1 MKKRITTLVVSML
14 TLAALSLSM
23 VGCSTPSTSD
33 TTNEVQT
40 PQESILAG
48 GMQVGEMENHGVKL
62 MSAKIEPTA
71 YADYGIMPTA
81 ETAFTLS
88 ASISPEDA
96 ANHGVDWELSFDNPD
111 SAWASGKD
119 VNEYVSMSPSSDT
132 KSNTISCLQP
142 FGNAIIVTAKS
153 QDNPDISAICR
164 LEYSQKVTAATLNIG
179 NIHVN
184 LGGTT
189 EVKYEVSSAANGPG
203 GVIQANFTTNDV
215 YTIAEEYTPTVTF
228 SIPSDS
234 EQWFHVKD
242 LYPTG
247 INLTKDIS
255 LNKDWNGLEYFFDYN
270 HDIKDWVIFQRAG
283 DIAFK
288 NLTTAQ
294 IIDYMSNITCN
305 KLGVINLK
313 LTGANNTYEYSSQ
326 LICTGYTNSTP
337 VNNIDLSQSGY
348 IF

>member
-255 LNKDWNGLEYFFDYN
+255 LNKDWNGLEYYFDYN
-270 HDIKDWVIFQRAG
+270 HDICNWFVMTRAG
-283 DIAFK
+283 DVHF
-288 NLTTAQ
+288 NTLTTAE
-294 IIDYMSNITCN
+294 IIKEFEGMKEDTMYEITFN
-305 KLGVINLK
+305 V
-313 LTGANNTYEYSSQ
+313 TGAHSSYSYTSTMK
-326 LICTGYTNSTP
+326 CNGYTNSTP
-337 VNNIDLSQSGY
+337 IKSLSVDHSA
-348 IF
+348 FVF

>member
-1 MKKRITTLVVSML
+1 MKKRITTMVVSML

-164 LEYSQKVTAATLNIG
+164 LEYSQKVTSATLNIG
-179 NIHVN
+179 NISVN
-184 LGGTT
+184 LGGNT
-189 EVKYEVSSAANGPG
+189 EIKYEVSQAVNGPG
-203 GVIQANFTTNDV
+203 GVISAEIVTNDV
-215 YTIAEEYTPTVTF
+215 YTIAENYEKTVWF
-228 SIPSDS
+228 SVPQDT
-234 EQWFHVKD
+234 EQWFNVKD

-247 INLTKDIS
+247 IEFT
-255 LNKDWNGLEYFFDYN
+255 DWTITNWYGMEYYFDYN
-270 HDIKDWVIFQRAG
+270 HDIKDWMIIQRSG
-283 DIAFK
+283 DILFK
-288 NLTTAQ
+288 NLTTAK
-294 IIDYMSNITCN
+294 IIDYLSNITCN
-305 KLGVINLK
+305 KLGTIHLG
-313 LTGANNTYEYSSQ
+313 LTGEHNDYEFSSQ
-326 LICTGYTNSTP
+326 LICTGYTNNTP
-337 VNNIDLSQSGY
+337 VNNLNLSQSGY
-348 IF
+348 VF

>member
-179 NIHVN
+179 NISVN
-184 LGGTT
+184 LGGNT
-189 EVKYEVSSAANGPG
+189 EIKYEVSQAVNGPG
-203 GVIQANFTTNDV
+203 GVISAEIVTNDV
-215 YTIAEEYTPTVTF
+215 YTIGENYSKAVTF
-228 SIPSDS
+228 TIPSDT
-234 EQWFHVKD
+234 EQWFNVKD
-242 LYPTG
+242 LYPSHMEFTMEVG
-247 INLTKDIS
+247 VKNWYGS
-255 LNKDWNGLEYFFDYN
+255 EYYFDYN
-270 HDIKDWVIFQRAG
+270 HDIVDWVIFQRAG

-288 NLTTAQ
+288 NLTTAK
-294 IIDYMSNITCN
+294 IIDYLSNITCN
-305 KLGVINLK
+305 KLGVINLT
-313 LTGANNTYEYSSQ
+313 LTGEHNTYEYSSQ
-326 LICTGYTNSTP
+326 LICTGYTNNTP
-337 VNNIDLSQSGY
+337 VNQIDLSQSGY
-348 IF
+348 VF